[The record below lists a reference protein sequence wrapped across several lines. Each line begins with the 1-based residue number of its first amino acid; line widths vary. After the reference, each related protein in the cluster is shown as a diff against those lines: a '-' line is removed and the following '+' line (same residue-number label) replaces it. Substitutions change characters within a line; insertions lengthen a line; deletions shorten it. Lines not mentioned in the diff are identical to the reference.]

1 MSRHVRLL
9 SGSMTVRDLLLLS
22 YSRLASLSFLPALW
36 FISTGSGSVEWPAD
50 HEAAGGSLCMLSLRN
65 WLSLRR
71 DLLNWFLSA
80 VKLARGSTRV
90 SVSVVQDALLTSAG
104 TEGWSGI
111 PKFVESLR
119 NPRRSLAS

>member
-65 WLSLRR
+65 WL
-71 DLLNWFLSA
+71 LSA